1 MKTFVLIFIMAA
13 TTYLVRMIPF
23 TVFRRKIT
31 NPFLRSLLAYL
42 PYAIISAMTFPA
54 VLYVTGD
61 LPSSVAGLAAG
72 LLLGLLDRSLVE
84 ISLAATAVSLAVWL
98 IRK

>member
-1 MKTFVLIFIMAA
+1 MKTLGLIIIMAA

-23 TVFRRKIT
+23 TAFRKKIT
-31 NPFLRSLLAYL
+31 SPFFRSLLAYL

-61 LPSSVAGLAAG
+61 LPSSMAGLAAG
-72 LLLGLLDRSLVE
+72 ILLGLLDRSLVE
-84 ISLAATAVSLAVWL
+84 ISLAATFVSLAVWL